1 MFCKCKG
8 IVLQSIKYGETSLIS
23 KILTEQMGVVSF
35 MVKGVRSKGKTNKGS
50 LFQPG
55 TLLDLDFQY
64 NSTKNLQYHKDVK
77 RSYIYQSLPFEV
89 VKSSLMQFV
98 LEVISATH
106 IDHQSNEE
114 EFEFLYNQFLYLD
127 SSSPDSLFPIRF
139 LINYSQ
145 YLGFYPDN
153 NFNDEYQYFDLKNG
167 SFQKT
172 IDGNVYVLS
181 AEESKWLNM
190 LLSSENI
197 PDPLQIKQH
206 RIELLKKLILYYT
219 YHIENF
225 KTLNSHLVYGD
236 VFS

>member
-35 MVKGVRSKGKTNKGS
+35 MIKGVRSKGKSNKAS

-64 NSTKNLQYHKDVK
+64 NSTKNLQYYKDVK
-77 RSYIYQSLPFEV
+77 RSHIYQTLPFEIL
-89 VKSSLMQFV
+89 KSSLMQFV
-98 LEVISATH
+98 LEVIAATH

-114 EFEFLYNQFLYLD
+114 EFDFLYNQFLYLD
-127 SSSPDSLFPIRF
+127 ASTPDSLFPIRF
-139 LINYSQ
+139 LINYSH
-145 YLGFYPDN
+145 YLGFSPDN
-153 NFNDEYQYFDLKNG
+153 NFNNEYQYFDLRNG

-172 IDGNVYVLS
+172 IEGNLYALS
-181 AEESKWLNM
+181 AEESKWLNA
-190 LLSSENI
+190 LLSSDTI
-197 PDPLQIKQH
+197 PDSLHIKQN
-206 RIELLKKLILYYT
+206 RVEFLKKLILYYT

-236 VFS
+236 IFA